1 MNWLIDRNIQVGFL
15 AVDSTNRTTPKVERD
30 VFWNDP
36 DAEIPYTEATA
47 NLQHDPYMGSAAP
60 IRFEAHFLLLKFN
73 KILNNSLI
81 YVIFTKFYV
90 NSSVG

>member
-1 MNWLIDRNIQVGFL
+1 MNFFFKDEEDFELNWLIDRNIQVGFL
-15 AVDSTNRTTPKVERD
+15 AVDSTNRPTPKVERD

-60 IRFEAHFLLLKFN
+60 VRYETLVALF
-73 KILNNSLI
+73 
-81 YVIFTKFYV
+81 
-90 NSSVG
+90 